1 MWKVDNIAFK
11 CEFILKWE
19 RIVGLIVG
27 RSFDF
32 VILIVGDFH
41 SFTNPPYFSLFKPAH
56 WENIRFHAQ
65 IKKGML
71 FGEVHDIE
79 LDGHTLGDI
88 PNVEEKPLV
97 VSFCVDVVLKK

>member
-1 MWKVDNIAFK
+1 
-11 CEFILKWE
+11 
-19 RIVGLIVG
+19 
-27 RSFDF
+27 
-32 VILIVGDFH
+32 
-41 SFTNPPYFSLFKPAH
+41 
-56 WENIRFHAQ
+56 
-65 IKKGML
+65 ML